1 MKKNKIRYGFI
12 LYLFI
17 SNFIAMSSLAQ
28 SSRKIIVAFD
38 GSGNY
43 AKIQDAI
50 DAVLP
55 NQEQRTIIYIKNG
68 LYDTEKI
75 LVPSDKTNITF
86 EGESRNK
93 TIISYH
99 IFDCKGGLNNKCPAE
114 DVAKWT
120 GQAIRTSATVSIQ
133 GDGFRAENI
142 TFQNTA
148 GPVGQALAIYVTSDK
163 NVFVNCTFLGYQDTV
178 FLATDDTRSYF
189 KNCLILGRTD
199 YIYGGG
205 IGYFDSC
212 EIRSFGGGWI
222 TAPSTP
228 KGQDFGFV
236 FYKCQ
241 LTFSKNSPNIK
252 DDNQLVSLG
261 RPWHHFPKAVWI
273 KCDMGKEIN
282 PVGWPTLWNMPYAS
296 SSKDLHLYEYKNTGV
311 GADMSKRANWE
322 GIRELT
328 AEEAN
333 LYTAENVLKG
343 KDNWQP
349 LNK

>member
-1 MKKNKIRYGFI
+1 
-12 LYLFI
+12 
-17 SNFIAMSSLAQ
+17 MSFAAIAQ
-28 SSRKIIVAFD
+28 SSKKIIVALD
-38 GSGNY
+38 GTGNY
-43 AKIQDAI
+43 TKIQDAI

-55 NQEQRTIIYIKNG
+55 NREQRTIIYIKNG
-68 LYDTEKI
+68 LYNTEKI

-86 EGESRNK
+86 QGESRNK

-99 IFDCKGGLNNKCPAE
+99 IYDCKGGLNNKCPAE
-114 DVAKWT
+114 DVAKWI

-133 GDGFRAENI
+133 GDGFRAEDI

-148 GPVGQALAIYVTSDK
+148 CAVGQALAIYVTSDK

-178 FLATDDTRSYF
+178 FLAKDNSRSYF
-189 KNCLILGRTD
+189 KKCLILGRTD

-236 FYKCQ
+236 FFKCQ
-241 LTFSKNSPNIK
+241 LTFSENSPNKK

-261 RPWHHFPKAVWI
+261 RPWHNFPKVVWI

-282 PVGWPTLWNMPYAS
+282 PLGWPTIWNMPYAS
-296 SSKDLHLYEYKNTGV
+296 TSKDLHLYEYKNTGAA
-311 GADMSKRANWE
+311 ADMAKRADWE
-322 GIRELT
+322 EIRELT
-328 AEEAN
+328 SEEAN

-343 KDNWQP
+343 QDNWKP